1 MTESLRPVTLL
12 IAALGGEGGGVLTN
26 WIVGAAESL
35 GFPAQSTSIPG
46 VAQRTGA
53 TIYYV
58 EILPVPS
65 ASLGAKRPILAL
77 SPGLGEVDVLL
88 ASELAE
94 TARPVS
100 SGFVTPDRTKVIA
113 STSRSNLMP
122 EKTAMADGRLIGEHL
137 LRVIADHALA
147 SLILDMEDLAKSSGS
162 MVNAVMLGAL
172 AGSGV
177 LPIPAENFAAA
188 IRAEGKAAESNLRGF
203 QAGLEAALAGTPASL
218 RAPGKRWR
226 ETQPSLAQLESR
238 AGFLPEAAR
247 HLAVEGVRRLADYQ
261 DLAYAKLYLDRLEPI
276 EQADERAGLGGK
288 LAASVARHLAV
299 RMSFE
304 DVIRVAQV
312 KIDPARISRIRR
324 DMDVKPGDKLAF
336 FEFFKPGIV
345 ELCSI
350 LPPFVARPILY
361 LAEKRG
367 WLGRAY
373 WGMEIQTTSVSG
385 YLRLKALASLRPWR
399 RRSHRFRAEQREI
412 ASWLGLVAEAEDLSP
427 ALALEVAACANLIKG
442 YGDTHKRGMANY
454 RAIVERVVRPALK
467 RRLPAELAADAVAS
481 ATASALADPEGDSLA
496 KTLAAIE
503 KRGSLDA
510 AAE

>member
-1 MTESLRPVTLL
+1 MTELLRPVTLL
-12 IAALGGEGGGVLTN
+12 IAALGGEGGHVLAN
-26 WIVGAAESL
+26 WIIGAAESL

-65 ASLGAKRPILAL
+65 SSLGAKRPILAL

-94 TARPVS
+94 TARAVS
-100 SGFVTPDRTKVIA
+100 SGFVTPDRTKVVA
-113 STSRSNLMP
+113 STSRAYLMP
-122 EKTAMADGRLIGEHL
+122 EKIAMGDGRLPGEHL
-137 LRVIADHALA
+137 LRVIENHAQA
-147 SLILDMEDLAKSSGS
+147 SLILDMEDIAKSAGS

-172 AGSGV
+172 AGSGA
-177 LPIPAENFAAA
+177 LPIPAESFAAA
-188 IRAEGKAAESNLRGF
+188 IRAEGKAEDSNLRGF
-203 QAGLEAALAGTPASL
+203 QAGLAAAHAGTPASL
-218 RAPGKRWR
+218 RAPEKRWR
-226 ETQPSLAQLESR
+226 ETKPSLAQLESR

-247 HLAVEGVRRLADYQ
+247 ALAVEGVRRLADYQ
-261 DLAYAKLYLDRLEPI
+261 DLAYAKLYLDRLGGI
-276 EQADERAGLGGK
+276 EQADERAGMGGK
-288 LAASVARHLAV
+288 LAASVARHLAT

-324 DMDVKPGDKLAF
+324 DMDVKPGDKLAI
-336 FEFFKPGIV
+336 FEFFKPGIE

-350 LPPFVARPILY
+350 LPSFLARPILFV
-361 LAEKRG
+361 AEKRG
-367 WLGRAY
+367 WLGRAF

-385 YLRLKALASLRPWR
+385 YLRLKALSSLRPWR
-399 RRSHRFRAEQREI
+399 RWSHRFRQEQREI
-412 ASWLGLVAEAEDLSP
+412 SSWLGLVAEAAALSP
-427 ALALEVAACANLIKG
+427 ALALDVAQCANLIKG

-467 RRLPAELAADAVAS
+467 QRLPAELASDAVAS
-481 ATASALADPEGDSLA
+481 AYAAALADPDGESLA
-496 KTLAAIE
+496 RTLAAIE

>member
-12 IAALGGEGGGVLTN
+12 IAALGGEGGGVLTH
-26 WIVGAAESL
+26 WIVGAASSL

-58 EILPVPS
+58 EILPVP
-65 ASLGAKRPILAL
+65 AAALGGKRPILAL
-77 SPGLGEVDVLL
+77 TPGLGEVDVLL

-94 TARPVS
+94 TARAVS
-100 SGFVTPDRTKVIA
+100 AGFFTPDRTKVIA
-113 STSRSNLMP
+113 STSRSYLMP
-122 EKTAMADGRLIGEHL
+122 EKTAMGDGRLSGEKL
-137 LRVIADHALA
+137 LETVERHAQA
-147 SLILDMEDLAKSSGS
+147 SLILDMEELARSSGS

-172 AGSGV
+172 AGSGA
-177 LPIPAENFAAA
+177 LPIPAENFAQA

-203 QAGLEAALAGTPASL
+203 AAGLQAAHAGTPASL
-218 RAPGKRWR
+218 RKHEKRWR
-226 ETQPSLAQLESR
+226 ETKPSLAQLESR

-261 DLAYAKLYLDRLEPI
+261 DLSYAKLYLDRLEPV
-276 EQADERAGLGGK
+276 EQADERSGLGGK
-288 LAASVARHLAV
+288 LAAAVARHLAV

-304 DVIRVAQV
+304 DLIRVAQV
-312 KIDPARISRIRR
+312 KADPARLARIRR
-324 DMDVKPGDKLAF
+324 ELDAKPGDRLAI
-336 FEFFKPGIV
+336 FEFFKPGIE

-350 LPPFVARPILY
+350 LPPFLARPVLY
-361 LAEKRG
+361 VAEKTG

-373 WGMEIQTTSVSG
+373 WGMEVQTTSVTG
-385 YLRLKALASLRPWR
+385 YLRLKALAGLRPWR
-399 RRSHRFRAEQREI
+399 PWSFRSREESREI
-412 ASWLGLVAEAEDLSP
+412 TAWLSLVAEAADLSP
-427 ALALEVAACANLIKG
+427 ALALEVASCANLIKG

-467 RRLPAELAADAVAS
+467 RRLPANLAADAVAS
-481 ATASALADPEGDSLA
+481 ATAAALADPEGESLA
-496 KTLAAIE
+496 KTFAAIE
-503 KRGSLDA
+503 KRGLLDA

>member
-1 MTESLRPVTLL
+1 MSEALRPVTLL
-12 IAALGGEGGGVLTN
+12 IAALGGEGGHVLTN
-26 WIVGAAESL
+26 WIIGAASSL

-58 EILPVPS
+58 EILPAPA
-65 ASLGAKRPILAL
+65 ASLGGKRPILAL
-77 SPGLGEVDVLL
+77 SPGLGEVDLLL

-94 TARPVS
+94 TARAVS

-113 STSRSNLMP
+113 STSRSYLMP
-122 EKTAMADGRLIGEHL
+122 EKTAMGDGRLIGEKL
-137 LRVIADHALA
+137 LEAVERHAQA
-147 SLILDMEDLAKSSGS
+147 SLILDMEELARSSGS

-172 AGSGV
+172 AGSGA
-177 LPIPAENFAAA
+177 LPIPAESFAAA

-203 QAGLEAALAGTPASL
+203 EAGLQAAHAGTPAAL
-218 RAPGKRWR
+218 RAPEKRWR
-226 ETQPSLAQLESR
+226 ETKPSLAQLESR

-261 DLAYAKLYLDRLEPI
+261 DLSYAKLYLDRLEPI

-288 LAASVARHLAV
+288 LAAAVARHLAV

-304 DVIRVAQV
+304 DLIRVAQV
-312 KIDPARISRIRR
+312 KADPARLARIRR
-324 DMDVKPGDKLAF
+324 ELDAKPGDRLAI
-336 FEFFKPGIV
+336 FEFLKPGIE

-350 LPPFVARPILY
+350 LPPFLARPILY
-361 LAEKRG
+361 GAEKSG

-373 WGMEIQTTSVSG
+373 WGMEVQTTSVTG

-399 RRSHRFRAEQREI
+399 PWSFRFREESREI
-412 ASWLGLVAEAEDLSP
+412 SSWLGLVAEAAALSP

-467 RRLPAELAADAVAS
+467 RRLPADLAADAVAS
-481 ATASALADPEGDSLA
+481 ATAAALADPEGESLA

-503 KRGSLDA
+503 KRGLLDA

>member
-12 IAALGGEGGGVLTN
+12 IAALGGEGGHVLTN
-26 WIVGAAESL
+26 WIIGAASSL

-65 ASLGAKRPILAL
+65 SSLGGKRPILAL
-77 SPGLGEVDVLL
+77 TPGLGEVDVLL

-94 TARPVS
+94 TARAVS
-100 SGFVTPDRTKVIA
+100 SGFVTQDRTKVIA
-113 STSRSNLMP
+113 SASRAYLMP
-122 EKTAMADGRLIGEHL
+122 EKTAMGDGRLSGEKL
-137 LRVIADHALA
+137 LQVVERHALA
-147 SLILDMEDLAKSSGS
+147 SLILDMEELAKSAGS

-203 QAGLEAALAGTPASL
+203 EAGLADAHAGTPASL
-218 RAPGKRWR
+218 HAPEKRWR
-226 ETQPSLAQLESR
+226 ETRPSLAQLESR

-247 HLAVEGVRRLADYQ
+247 QLAVEGVRRLADYQ
-261 DLAYAKLYLDRLEPI
+261 DLSYAKLYLDRLEPV
-276 EQADERAGLGGK
+276 EAADERAGMGGK

-312 KIDPARISRIRR
+312 KIDPARISRIRQELGA
-324 DMDVKPGDKLAF
+324 KPGDKLAI
-336 FEFFKPGIV
+336 FEFFKPGID

-350 LPPFVARPILY
+350 LPPLLARPILY

-367 WLGRAY
+367 WFGRAA
-373 WGMEIQTTSVSG
+373 WGMEIQTTSVTG

-399 RRSHRFRAEQREI
+399 RWSHRFRAEQREI
-412 ASWLGLVAEAEDLSP
+412 ASWLSLVAEAAELAP

-442 YGDTHKRGMANY
+442 YGDTHKRGMASY
-454 RAIVERVVRPALK
+454 RAIVERVVRPALR
-467 RRLPAELAADAVAS
+467 RRLPAELASDAVAC
-481 ATASALADPEGDSLA
+481 ACAAALADPEGESLA

-503 KRGSLDA
+503 QRVQLDA

>member
-26 WIVGAAESL
+26 WIIGAAESL

-65 ASLGAKRPILAL
+65 ASLGGKRPILAL

-94 TARPVS
+94 TARAVS

-113 STSRSNLMP
+113 STSRSYLMP
-122 EKTAMADGRLIGEHL
+122 EKTAMADGRLIGEEL
-137 LRVIADHALA
+137 LRAVERHASA
-147 SLILDMEDLAKSSGS
+147 SLILDMESLAKSSGS

-172 AGSGV
+172 AGSGA
-177 LPIPAENFAAA
+177 LPIPAESFAQA
-188 IRAEGKAAESNLRGF
+188 IQSSGKAAESNLRGF
-203 QAGLEAALAGTPASL
+203 EAGLRAAHAGTPAAL
-218 RAPGKRWR
+218 RAPEKRWR

-238 AGFLPEAAR
+238 AGFLPEEAR

-261 DLAYAKLYLDRLEPI
+261 DLAYAKLYLDRLGPI
-276 EQADERAGLGGK
+276 EQADERSGLDGK

-312 KIDPARISRIRR
+312 KADPARIARIRR
-324 DMDVKPGDKLAF
+324 DLGAKPGDTLAI
-336 FEFFKPGIV
+336 FEFFKPGID

-350 LPPFVARPILY
+350 LPPLLARPILY
-361 LAEKRG
+361 VAEKRG

-373 WGMEIQTTSVSG
+373 WGMEIQTTSVLG
-385 YLRLKALASLRPWR
+385 YLRMKALASLRPWR
-399 RRSHRFRAEQREI
+399 RWSHRFREEQREI
-412 ASWLGLVAEAEDLSP
+412 SAWLSLVAEAAALSP
-427 ALALEVAACANLIKG
+427 ALALEVAQCANLIKG
-442 YGDTHKRGMANY
+442 YGDTHKRGMASY

-467 RRLPAELAADAVAS
+467 RRLPAELASDAVAS
-481 ATASALADPEGDSLA
+481 AYAAALADPEGESLA
-496 KTLAAIE
+496 RTLAAIE
-503 KRGSLDA
+503 QRVQLDA